1 MKKSIA
7 ILSIFLVTVF
17 CSSLDEKDGSTVTK
31 MEVRAVPSPFQYHL
45 LSLSAGFSCSE
56 DENDPDPPRQDPWQW
71 RNALA
76 DLMELLQYLSSNR
89 Q

>member
-7 ILSIFLVTVF
+7 IVSIFLVTVF

-71 RNALA
+71 RNAVGKIIA
-76 DLMELLQYLSSNR
+76 LLKQFSAGK
-89 Q
+89 

>member
-7 ILSIFLVTVF
+7 ILSIFLVSMF
-17 CSSLDEKDGSTVTK
+17 CSSPDEKGARTVTK
-31 MEVRAVPSPFQYHL
+31 MEVRSVSSPIQYRL

-71 RNALA
+71 RNAVEK
-76 DLMELLQYLSSNR
+76 LMELLKYF
-89 Q
+89 